1 LAAASRQNKAATT
14 DAVFQ
19 APWHRRRIGNPDN
32 LSSHAASRG
41 VFSGIAESI
50 AMRIGVP
57 KETKTLE
64 GRVAL
69 VPAAAGDLVKRG
81 HEVWLE
87 KDAGVKSGFSD
98 EEYTRLGVNIAADA
112 AELYAKGEM
121 IVKVKEPIAG
131 DLQHL
136 RKDHLLFCYLHLAA
150 EPELTRKL
158 LDIGLTG
165 VAFET
170 VELPNGDL
178 PLLAPMSIIA
188 GKIATQ
194 VGTTLLHMPQGGK
207 GKLLGG
213 LPSTER
219 GKVVV
224 FGAGKA
230 GGAAAALAAAG
241 GANVTVFEMRQDRM
255 DEMMQLGPNVTAL
268 YPYHDVV
275 AREVASADLVVG
287 AVLVTGAKA
296 PRVLTRE
303 MLKGMQD
310 GSVVVDIS
318 IDQGG
323 CFETS
328 RPTTWKEP
336 TYVEEGVTHFCVT
349 NMPGSVPQTSSQ
361 AICAAILPW
370 VNQLAA
376 GDSWRSNPALV
387 RGVNVEGGKLVHPA
401 LLDMKL

>member
-1 LAAASRQNKAATT
+1 MLRCSSVLHQSQAAPPEHNQARTAALAAFFL
-14 DAVFQ
+14 VV
-19 APWHRRRIGNPDN
+19 
-32 LSSHAASRG
+32 L
-41 VFSGIAESI
+41 EST

-81 HEVWLE
+81 HEVWIE
-87 KDAGVKSGFSD
+87 KGAGIKSGFMD
-98 EEYTRLGVNIAADA
+98 EQYTQLGVNVAADA
-112 AELYAKGEM
+112 AALYEKGEL
-121 IVKVKEPIAG
+121 IVKVKEPIEG

-150 EPELTRKL
+150 EPALTTRL

-188 GKIATQ
+188 GRIATQ
-194 VGTTLLHMPQGGK
+194 IGTTLLHQPQGGK

-224 FGAGKA
+224 FGAGQA
-230 GGAAAALAAAG
+230 GGASAALAAAG
-241 GANVTVFEMRQDRM
+241 GANVVVFEMRLDRM
-255 DEMMQLGPNVTAL
+255 EQMMRLGSNVTAL
-268 YPYHDVV
+268 YPYYDVV
-275 AREVASADLVVG
+275 MRELATADLVIG
-287 AVLVTGAKA
+287 AVLVTGARA
-296 PRVLTRE
+296 PHVVTRE
-303 MLKGMQD
+303 MLKAMEN
-310 GSVVVDIS
+310 GSVVADIS

-349 NMPGSVPQTSSQ
+349 NMPGAVPQTSSQ

-370 VNQLAA
+370 VNQLAS
-376 GDSWRSNPALV
+376 GDSWRDNPALM
-387 RGVNVEGGKLVHPA
+387 RGINVEGGKLVHPA
-401 LLDMKL
+401 LQGMAV

>member
-1 LAAASRQNKAATT
+1 
-14 DAVFQ
+14 
-19 APWHRRRIGNPDN
+19 
-32 LSSHAASRG
+32 
-41 VFSGIAESI
+41 
-50 AMRIGVP
+50 MRIGVP

-87 KDAGVKSGFSD
+87 QGAGLKSGFKD
-98 EEYTRLGVNIAADA
+98 DEYTRLGVNIAPDA
-112 AELYAKGEM
+112 AALYEKGEL

-136 RKDHLLFCYLHLAA
+136 RPHHLLFCYLHLAA
-150 EPELTRKL
+150 EPALTRQL
-158 LDIGLTG
+158 LDIGLTAI
-165 VAFET
+165 AFET

-178 PLLAPMSIIA
+178 PLLAPMSVIA
-188 GKIATQ
+188 GKIGVQ
-194 VGTTLLHMPQGGK
+194 VGTHLLHQPMGGK

-213 LPSTER
+213 LSATQR

-224 FGAGKA
+224 FGAGRA
-230 GGAAAALAAAG
+230 GGASAALAAAG
-241 GANVTVFEMRQDRM
+241 GANVTVFEMREDRM
-255 DEMMQLGPNVTAL
+255 DEMMRLGNNVTAL

-275 AREVASADLVVG
+275 AREVASADLVIG
-287 AVLVTGAKA
+287 AVLITGAKA
-296 PRVLTRE
+296 PHVMTRE
-303 MLKGMQD
+303 MLRDMED
-310 GSVVVDIS
+310 GSVVVDIA

-349 NMPGSVPQTSSQ
+349 NMPGAVPQTSSQ

-370 VNQLAA
+370 VNKLAA
-376 GDSWRSNPALV
+376 GNWRDNPALV
-387 RGVNVEGGKLVHPA
+387 RGINVEAGRIVHPA
-401 LLDMKL
+401 LQGMVV

>member
-1 LAAASRQNKAATT
+1 
-14 DAVFQ
+14 
-19 APWHRRRIGNPDN
+19 
-32 LSSHAASRG
+32 
-41 VFSGIAESI
+41 
-50 AMRIGVP
+50 MRIGVP

-87 KDAGVKSGFSD
+87 KDAGIKSGFQD
-98 EEYTRLGVNIAADA
+98 EEYARLGVKIAPDA
-112 AELYAKGEM
+112 AALYEKGEM

-131 DLQHL
+131 DLAHL

-150 EPELTRKL
+150 EPVLTRKL

-178 PLLAPMSIIA
+178 PLLAPMSVIA
-188 GKIATQ
+188 GKIGVQ
-194 VGTTLLHMPQGGK
+194 VGTHLLHQPMGGK

-230 GGAAAALAAAG
+230 GGASAALAAAA

-255 DEMMQLGPNVTAL
+255 DEMMRLGNNVTAL

-275 AREVASADLVVG
+275 AREVAAADLVVG

-296 PRVLTRE
+296 PHVMTRE
-303 MLKGMQD
+303 MLRDMGD
-310 GSVVVDIS
+310 GSVVVDIA

-328 RPTTWKEP
+328 RPTTWKDP

-349 NMPGSVPQTSSQ
+349 NMPGAVPQTSSQ

-370 VNQLAA
+370 VNKLAS
-376 GDSWRSNPALV
+376 GDAWRSNEALV
-387 RGVNVEGGKLVHPA
+387 KGINVEGGKLVHPA
-401 LLDMKL
+401 LLDMKV

>member
-1 LAAASRQNKAATT
+1 
-14 DAVFQ
+14 
-19 APWHRRRIGNPDN
+19 
-32 LSSHAASRG
+32 
-41 VFSGIAESI
+41 
-50 AMRIGVP
+50 MRIGVP

-87 KDAGVKSGFSD
+87 KDAGIKSGFSD
-98 EEYTRLGVNIAADA
+98 DEYVRLGVNIAADA
-112 AELYAKGEM
+112 AELYGKSEM

-131 DLQHL
+131 DLAHV
-136 RKDHLLFCYLHLAA
+136 RKDQLLFWYLHLAA
-150 EPELTRKL
+150 EPKLTREL

-170 VELPNGDL
+170 VELANGDL
-178 PLLAPMSIIA
+178 PLLAPMSVIA
-188 GKIATQ
+188 GKIGVQ
-194 VGTTLLHMPQGGK
+194 VGTHLLHQPMGGK

-213 LPSTER
+213 LASTER

-224 FGAGKA
+224 FGAGQA
-230 GGAAAALAAAG
+230 GSASAALAAAG
-241 GANVTVFEMRQDRM
+241 GANVTVFEMRTDRM
-255 DEMMQLGPNVTAL
+255 EEAMRLGPNVTAL
-268 YPYHDVV
+268 YPY
-275 AREVASADLVVG
+275 ADLVAEEVAKADLVIG
-287 AVLVTGAKA
+287 AVLVTGAAA
-296 PRVLTRE
+296 PKVMTRKMME
-303 MLKGMQD
+303 AMED
-310 GSVVVDIS
+310 GSVLVDIA

-349 NMPGSVPQTSSQ
+349 NMPGAVPQTSSQ

-370 VNQLAA
+370 VNRLAA
-376 GDSWRSNPALV
+376 GPSWRENPALV
-387 RGVNVEGGKLVHPA
+387 KGINIEGGQLVHPA
-401 LLDMKL
+401 LLDMKV

>member
-1 LAAASRQNKAATT
+1 
-14 DAVFQ
+14 
-19 APWHRRRIGNPDN
+19 
-32 LSSHAASRG
+32 
-41 VFSGIAESI
+41 
-50 AMRIGVP
+50 MRIGVP

-64 GRVAL
+64 GRIAL
-69 VPAAAGDLVKRG
+69 VPAAAGDLVRRG
-81 HEVWLE
+81 HEVWIE
-87 KDAGVKSGFSD
+87 QGAGLKSGFSD
-98 EEYTRLGVNIAADA
+98 EQYARLGVNIAPDA
-112 AELYAKGEM
+112 AALYEKGQL

-131 DLQHL
+131 DLMHL
-136 RKDHLLFCYLHLAA
+136 RGDHLLFCYLHLAP

-170 VELPNGDL
+170 VELDNGEL

-194 VGTTLLHMPQGGK
+194 VGTTLLHQPQGGK

-224 FGAGKA
+224 FGAGQA
-230 GGAAAALAAAG
+230 GGASAALAAAG
-241 GANVTVFEMRQDRM
+241 GANVVVFEKRQDRM
-255 DEMMQLGPNVTAL
+255 DEMMRLGSNVTAL
-268 YPYHDVV
+268 YPYDDEV
-275 AREVASADLVVG
+275 ARQVASADLVVG
-287 AVLVTGAKA
+287 AVLIPGAKA
-296 PRVLTRE
+296 PHVLNRE
-303 MLKGMQD
+303 MLKGMED

-328 RPTTWKEP
+328 RPTTWAQP
-336 TYVEEGVTHFCVT
+336 TYIEEGVTHFCVT
-349 NMPGSVPQTSSQ
+349 NMPGAVPQTSSQ

-370 VNQLAA
+370 VAKLAGGEA
-376 GDSWRSNPALV
+376 WRNNEALV
-387 RGVNVEGGKLVHPA
+387 RGINVENGRLVHPA
-401 LLDMKL
+401 LQDMVL

>member
-1 LAAASRQNKAATT
+1 MT
-14 DAVFQ
+14 
-19 APWHRRRIGNPDN
+19 
-32 LSSHAASRG
+32 
-41 VFSGIAESI
+41 
-50 AMRIGVP
+50 MRIGVP

-81 HEVWLE
+81 HEVWIE
-87 KDAGVKSGFSD
+87 KDAGVKSGFKD
-98 EEYTRLGVNIAADA
+98 EDYTKLGVKIAADA
-112 AELYAKGEM
+112 AALYEKGEL

-131 DLQHL
+131 DLKHL

-150 EPELTRKL
+150 EPELTKKL

-188 GKIATQ
+188 GKIAVQ
-194 VGTTLLHMPQGGK
+194 VGTHLLHQPEGGK

-224 FGAGKA
+224 FGGGKA
-230 GGAAAALAAAG
+230 GRASAELAAAG
-241 GANVTVFEMRQDRM
+241 GSNVVVFEMRQDRM
-255 DEMMQLGPNVTAL
+255 EEMMQLGNNVTTL
-268 YPYHDVV
+268 YPYADVV

-287 AVLVTGAKA
+287 AVLVTGARA
-296 PRVLTRE
+296 PHVLTRE

-349 NMPGSVPQTSSQ
+349 NMPGAVPQTSSQ

-370 VNQLAA
+370 VNKLAS
-376 GDSWRSNPALV
+376 GDWRQNQALV
-387 RGVNVEGGKLVHPA
+387 RGINVEGGKLVHPA
-401 LLDMKL
+401 LQDMKL

>member
-1 LAAASRQNKAATT
+1 MT
-14 DAVFQ
+14 
-19 APWHRRRIGNPDN
+19 
-32 LSSHAASRG
+32 
-41 VFSGIAESI
+41 
-50 AMRIGVP
+50 MRIGVP

-81 HEVWLE
+81 HEVWIE
-87 KDAGVKSGFSD
+87 KDAGVKSGFKD
-98 EEYTRLGVNIAADA
+98 EEYTKLGVKIAADA
-112 AELYAKGEM
+112 AALYEKGEL

-131 DLQHL
+131 DLKHL

-150 EPELTRKL
+150 EPELTKKL

-188 GKIATQ
+188 GKIAVQ
-194 VGTTLLHMPQGGK
+194 VGTHLLHQPEGGK

-224 FGAGKA
+224 FGGGKA
-230 GGAAAALAAAG
+230 GRASAELAAAG
-241 GANVTVFEMRQDRM
+241 GSNVVVFEMRQDRM
-255 DEMMQLGPNVTAL
+255 EEMMQLGNNVTTL
-268 YPYHDVV
+268 YPYADVV

-287 AVLVTGAKA
+287 AVLVTGARA
-296 PRVLTRE
+296 PHVLTRE

-349 NMPGSVPQTSSQ
+349 NMPGAVPQTSSQ

-370 VNQLAA
+370 VNKLAS
-376 GDSWRSNPALV
+376 GDWRQNQALV
-387 RGVNVEGGKLVHPA
+387 RGINVEGGKLVHPA
-401 LLDMKL
+401 LQDMKL

>member
-1 LAAASRQNKAATT
+1 
-14 DAVFQ
+14 
-19 APWHRRRIGNPDN
+19 
-32 LSSHAASRG
+32 
-41 VFSGIAESI
+41 
-50 AMRIGVP
+50 MRIGVP
-57 KETKTLE
+57 KETKSLE

-87 KDAGVKSGFSD
+87 KDAGVKSGFRD
-98 EEYTRLGVNIAADA
+98 EQYTALGVKIAPDA
-112 AELYAKGEM
+112 AALYEKGEM

-150 EPELTRKL
+150 EPALTRRL

-178 PLLAPMSIIA
+178 PLLAPMSVIA
-188 GKIATQ
+188 GKIGVQ
-194 VGTTLLHMPQGGK
+194 VGTHLLHQPMGGK

-213 LPSTER
+213 LPSTGR

-230 GGAAAALAAAG
+230 GGASAALAAAG
-241 GANVTVFEMRQDRM
+241 GANVTVFEMRTDRM
-255 DEMMQLGPNVTAL
+255 DEMMRLGPNVTAL
-268 YPYHDVV
+268 YPYADLV
-275 AREVASADLVVG
+275 AEEVAGADLVVG
-287 AVLVTGAKA
+287 AVLVTGAAA
-296 PRVLTRE
+296 PKVLSRE
-303 MLKGMQD
+303 MLKGMEP
-310 GSVVVDIS
+310 GSVLVDIA

-328 RPTTWKEP
+328 RPTTWADP

-349 NMPGSVPQTSSQ
+349 NMPGAVPQTSSQ
-361 AICAAILPW
+361 AICATILPW
-370 VNQLAA
+370 VNRIASGPAWRQDAALAK
-376 GDSWRSNPALV
+376 
-387 RGVNVEGGKLVHPA
+387 GVNVEAGRLVHPA
-401 LLDMKL
+401 LQGMAL

>member
-1 LAAASRQNKAATT
+1 
-14 DAVFQ
+14 
-19 APWHRRRIGNPDN
+19 
-32 LSSHAASRG
+32 
-41 VFSGIAESI
+41 
-50 AMRIGVP
+50 MRIGVP

-87 KDAGVKSGFSD
+87 QGAGVKSGFPD
-98 EEYTRLGVNIAADA
+98 EQYARLGVKIAPDA
-112 AELYAKGEM
+112 AALYEKGEL

-131 DLQHL
+131 DLALL

-150 EPELTRKL
+150 EPALTRRL

-170 VELPNGDL
+170 VELANGDL
-178 PLLAPMSIIA
+178 PLLAPMSVIA
-188 GKIATQ
+188 GKIGVQ
-194 VGTTLLHMPQGGK
+194 VGTHLLHQPMGGK

-213 LPSTER
+213 LPATER
-219 GKVVV
+219 GRVVV

-230 GGAAAALAAAG
+230 GGTAAALAAAE
-241 GANVTVFEMRQDRM
+241 GANVTVFEMRADRM
-255 DEMMQLGPNVTAL
+255 DEMMRLGHNVTAL

-275 AREVASADLVVG
+275 AREVAAADLVVG
-287 AVLVTGAKA
+287 AVLVTGARA
-296 PRVLTRE
+296 PHVMTRE
-303 MLKGMQD
+303 MLAGMEP
-310 GSVVVDIS
+310 GSVVVDIA

-349 NMPGSVPQTSSQ
+349 NMPGAVPQTSSQ

-370 VNQLAA
+370 VNRLASDPA
-376 GDSWRSNPALV
+376 WRTDPALAK
-387 RGVNVEGGKLVHPA
+387 GINVDAGRIAHPA
-401 LLDMKL
+401 LRDLAP